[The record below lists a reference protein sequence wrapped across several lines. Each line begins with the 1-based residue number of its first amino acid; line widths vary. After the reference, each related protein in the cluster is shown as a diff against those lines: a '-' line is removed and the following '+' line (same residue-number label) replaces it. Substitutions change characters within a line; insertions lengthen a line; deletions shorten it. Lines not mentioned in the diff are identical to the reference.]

1 MTRLW
6 LILSILDIAFMI
18 FAFVDVLLT
27 QDWRVKG
34 VPKIVWLFIVLLLS
48 PIGGILWFFVGK
60 EPIDSAAG
68 PQQKRQ
74 VAPDDDP
81 DFLARMRL
89 RDEQDERI
97 RRLEQELADLDSDD
111 PNPDTS
117 NPDNSGSRGQ

>member
-1 MTRLW
+1 MARLYAV
-6 LILSILDIAFMI
+6 LTLVDLAFMI

-27 QDWRVKG
+27 QDWRVRG
-34 VPKIVWLFIVLLLS
+34 VPKVVWLIIVVLLS

-60 EPIDSAAG
+60 EPVDAQAAP
-68 PQQKRQ
+68 PQRRQ

-97 RRLEQELADLDSDD
+97 RKLEQELAELDDEQ
-111 PNPDTS
+111 PD
-117 NPDNSGSRGQ
+117 SGDGHAK